1 MKISFVAVVCMA
13 VAAGAIR
20 LDCKPESKAQA
31 DVEAGFLD
39 FLKEKVCDKIP
50 APRPPVIIAAPPAP
64 VAAAPAP
71 PTKDR
76 LATSKAGQ
84 KIIANADLAAGMIK
98 QKALDEIAKV
108 K

>member
-31 DVEAGFLD
+31 DVEAGFMD
-39 FLKEKVCDKIP
+39 FLREKVCKKEP
-50 APRPPVIIAAPPAP
+50 VPQPPVMIAAPPAP
-64 VAAAPAP
+64 VAAALAA
-71 PTKDR
+71 PTKDNS
-76 LATSKAGQ
+76 ATSKAGQ

-98 QKALDEIAKV
+98 QKALDEIA
-108 K
+108 